1 MVMENED
8 IEDIPITQGE
18 ANAFFDQ
25 LFKRQHPDG
34 KPMSQNELADELGV
48 HQTTVSRN
56 RRNRLAGEDVTSA
69 LFEVIAKILR
79 DQQWEELRAQRL
91 QEQLET
97 ERAAAAQRQ
106 ADYEAQK
113 ERDRKQRKA
122 KRQREREEALRRR
135 VFEDRRAKVVEKL
148 RPYWTYMIE
157 NDLLGGNDDP
167 TTRGDAP
174 GLLKGFEPADIT
186 YPTYDIATIALASD
200 DLKFPCGQ
208 TALQLRRGISARQRL
223 TGEYPDR
230 VDESEAVPLI
240 LRPDAEF
247 YYGDDY
253 EDIVARQCM
262 YVDNRALAMGSP
274 PLTVSTDA
282 ARDFHKFVSLDER
295 LRDRGYRFLDS
306 CLDERDVES
315 LLRKVNTRTI
325 LPITG
330 TAMLKGLKWTFIA
343 AIYIALIRFGLY
355 LVPWVWAV
363 ANFLWDIGVAGVTAA
378 VDWLDRM
385 KWQIIG
391 TVVLGIIF
399 AGAWQWILPKESD
412 HRRYNGENMVAW
424 RAVIVVGLVLLITLS
439 SLLFIYTVSQSDVK

>member
-1 MVMENED
+1 MVRED
-8 IEDIPITQGE
+8 EGVDDISITQE
-18 ANAFFDQ
+18 EVSAYFNQILQ
-25 LFKRQHPDG
+25 LRHPDG
-34 KPMSQNELADELGV
+34 KRISQKEVSDLLGV
-48 HQTTVSRN
+48 NQSTVSRN
-56 RRNRLAGEDVTSA
+56 KDRLRKGENLSDV
-69 LFEVIAKILR
+69 LFEAIAKTMR
-79 DQQWEELRAQRL
+79 AQQLKELQAQRL
-91 QEQLET
+91 QERLEA
-97 ERAAAAQRQ
+97 ERIAAAQRQ
-106 ADYEAQK
+106 ADYEAQQK
-113 ERDRKQRKA
+113 RDSKQRKA
-122 KRQREREEALRRR
+122 KRQREREETLRRR
-135 VFEDRRAKVVEKL
+135 ADEDRRAKVAEKL
-148 RPYWTYMIE
+148 RPHWTYMIE
-157 NDLLGGNDDP
+157 NHLLGGNDDP
-167 TTRGDAP
+167 AVLGDAP
-174 GLLKGFEPADIT
+174 KLLKDFEPAEIT
-186 YPTYDIATIALASD
+186 YPTYDVAAIALAAD
-200 DLKFPCGQ
+200 DQQFPCGQ
-208 TALQLRRGISARQRL
+208 TAAQLRRGISARQRL

-262 YVDNRALAMGSP
+262 YVDNCALAMGSP

-330 TAMLKGLKWTFIA
+330 TAMLKGLKWIFVA

-424 RAVIVVGLVLLITLS
+424 RAVIVVGLVALITLS
-439 SLLFIYTVSQSDVK
+439 SLLYIYAVSQSDVK